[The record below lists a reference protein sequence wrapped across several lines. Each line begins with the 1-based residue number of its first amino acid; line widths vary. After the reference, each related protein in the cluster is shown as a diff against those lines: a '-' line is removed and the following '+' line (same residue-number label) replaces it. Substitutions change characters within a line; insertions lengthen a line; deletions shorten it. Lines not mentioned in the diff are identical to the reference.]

1 MACYGDKGV
10 EHLLKLLQ
18 VNNKNRIVIIYFIKR
33 MLILNNM
40 IRATYNSI

>member
-18 VNNKNRIVIIYFIKR
+18 VNNKNRIV
-33 MLILNNM
+33 NNLYHKVY
-40 IRATYNSI
+40 TNTQ